1 VRAANDAIEAGGATP
16 PATSP
21 PATAPMV
28 KVWDRFVRLFHWSL
42 VVSFLLAYLT
52 GDESERIHVIAGYVI
67 ASLLAARLVWGFLG
81 PEHARF
87 RSFVCRPRVALAYL
101 RDITLLRA
109 RRHLGHN
116 PAGGAMIL
124 ALLATL
130 AATCITGI
138 MMTTDAYW
146 GTRWVE
152 EVHETLANAT
162 VGLIALHVLGVL
174 VASFAHRE
182 NLVRAMVTGY
192 KFDRL

>member
-1 VRAANDAIEAGGATP
+1 VSAAHDAIEAGGAMP
-16 PATSP
+16 PAMVS
-21 PATAPMV
+21 ATMPVTV
-28 KVWDRFVRLFHWSL
+28 KVWDGFVRIFHWSL
-42 VVSFLLAYLT
+42 VAAFLLADLT
-52 GDESERIHVIAGYVI
+52 GDEIERIHVIAGYVI